1 MNRAAKLPPVST
13 RSISGAQAKQSRRS
27 GTEIQAL
34 ILNAAR
40 ELFAD
45 RGYHKTTTREIAL
58 AAGVSE
64 RLIFFHFA
72 SKALLF
78 EQAVVAPFNAFMND
92 FISEWR
98 SYRDSPHDMEDVA
111 RRWIPGMYDLL
122 RQNRRLVLALLTANA
137 YEEEFADTL
146 SDKRSPFAAVHQL
159 TEEIL
164 AVEAEARGFKGL
176 DLKLTVRI
184 PFATLLAT
192 AVFDGPVFAG
202 MGRRPSRE
210 RILEEMILFAIY
222 GASGREG

>member
-1 MNRAAKLPPVST
+1 MNVARV
-13 RSISGAQAKQSRRS
+13 KQTRRS
-27 GTEIQAL
+27 GREIQAL

-72 SKALLF
+72 SKALVF

-98 SYRDSPHDMEDVA
+98 SYRDSPHDLEYVG
-111 RRWIPGMYDLL
+111 RRWIGGMFDLL

-137 YEEEFADTL
+137 YEEEFVNTL

-159 TEEIL
+159 TEEIM
-164 AVEAEARGFKGL
+164 AVEAETRGIKGL
-176 DLKLTVRI
+176 DLSLTVRI
-184 PFATLLAT
+184 PFAALLAA

-202 MGRRPSRE
+202 MGRRPSRD
-210 RILEEMILFAIY
+210 RIVEEMVAFAIY
-222 GASGREG
+222 GSTAREA

>member
-1 MNRAAKLPPVST
+1 MNAAPV
-13 RSISGAQAKQSRRS
+13 KQTRRS
-27 GTEIQAL
+27 GREIQAL
-34 ILNAAR
+34 ILSAAR

-98 SYRDSPHDMEDVA
+98 SYRDSPHDLEYVA
-111 RRWIPGMYDLL
+111 IRWIGGMFDLL
-122 RQNRRLVLALLTANA
+122 RQNRRLVLALLAANA
-137 YEEEFADTL
+137 YEDEFVDTL
-146 SDKRSPFAAVHQL
+146 SDNRSPFAAIHQL

-164 AVEAEARGFKGL
+164 TAEADARAIKGL
-176 DLKLTVRI
+176 DLKLTIRI
-184 PFATLLAT
+184 PFAALLAA

-202 MGRRPSRE
+202 MGRRPSRD
-210 RILEEMILFAIY
+210 RIVAEMVAFAIY
-222 GASGREG
+222 GSTARGT

>member
-1 MNRAAKLPPVST
+1 MST
-13 RSISGAQAKQSRRS
+13 RPVDVARIKQSRRS
-27 GTEIQAL
+27 GSEIQAL
-34 ILNAAR
+34 ILNAAS

-78 EQAVVAPFNAFMND
+78 EQAVVAPFNTFMDD
-92 FISEWR
+92 FIGEWR
-98 SYRDSPHDMEDVA
+98 SYRDSPHDLEYVA
-111 RRWIPGMYDLL
+111 NRWIGGMFDLL

-137 YEEEFADTL
+137 YEEEFVGTL
-146 SDKRSPFAAVHQL
+146 SGKRSPFAAVHRL

-164 AVEAEARGFKGL
+164 TVEAEARGFKGL
-176 DLKLTVRI
+176 DLRLTVRI
-184 PFATLLAT
+184 PFATLLAA

-202 MGRRPSRE
+202 MGRHPSRD
-210 RILEEMILFAIY
+210 RFVEEMISFTIY
-222 GASGREG
+222 GASGRER